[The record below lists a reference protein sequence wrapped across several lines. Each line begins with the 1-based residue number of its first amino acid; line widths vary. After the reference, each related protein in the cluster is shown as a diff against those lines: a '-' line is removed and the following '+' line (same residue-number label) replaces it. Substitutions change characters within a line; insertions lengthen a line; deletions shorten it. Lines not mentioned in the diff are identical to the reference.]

1 MSSHRLTVA
10 AAIATIMAAI
20 SLYPLFVGITWFWA
34 GVGATI
40 VVAGAGTLTRLR
52 RLPVVVCLAA
62 GILGLVLYLN
72 LAFEA
77 GWSYGHLLPTLSSL
91 RHLGGLVRT
100 GLNESAKYAPP
111 APQMSG
117 LLLLASGGIGIVALL
132 TDLIAVRMR
141 SVALAGIPLL
151 LLVTEPF
158 TVSASRSWVGTLIAF
173 CLGTSGYLGM
183 LAAES
188 RQRIR
193 DWEPPRP
200 GSSGGPDTSA
210 LSTAGRRVG
219 LTSVVLAL
227 CLPLFIPGLHDTR
240 LLGGQPGIGG
250 RGGSGGSGA
259 PGFPSAQ
266 AALSQELQS
275 STPQPVLS
283 YRGTF
288 PTASATPQYLQL
300 YALDQLT
307 DTAGFQLGGAPA
319 QALTVTGVLPPP
331 PGLTGVSLA
340 GPPGRTTPDGQ
351 VVATTVH
358 VSPSVQQGNATVD
371 EKIVNVLPV
380 PYPALKVVV
389 PSPETWQATRTG
401 LMVYSGSTQV
411 GGLTYSVQSLDE
423 QPAES
428 VLEAAGPPP
437 PDIARDYES
446 LPASYRQEPGLKA
459 FATGITAGYNDPF
472 EKALALQKWFGSGG
486 FSYTLKAPSIATA
499 AQLATFIE
507 ATRKGYCQQ
516 FATAMAVLARF
527 IGIPS
532 RVAIGFTS
540 GKLQPDGSYLV
551 TTHDAHEWPEL
562 YFSGIGWL
570 RFEPTPTGPAGQ
582 GSATTPS
589 YSALR
594 PPKVGGVA
602 PPTLPTAGPSVRAT
616 GRALAPGNVF
626 GEIPTGGQSTV
637 HKHSGLTPWEILG
650 LVVAGLLVVGLVAP
664 ALARLA
670 IRRRRWGRATRGGDT
685 ELAHA
690 AWRELQDDLIDYQAG
705 YSPSESPR
713 ALGTRLRTHMQ
724 ADPSPDLAAT
734 AGPRPEAAHAWEPGM
749 PEDVLADSRDGA
761 RRHHGQAGVAALERI
776 TMAEERA
783 RYSARPVSGDT
794 LRRDSAEFRRALA
807 ATMPRRARWRARVLP
822 LSVLSPTADGV
833 SQAAD
838 AVGNFRLRGPRLRG
852 RA

>member
-34 GVGATI
+34 GVGAAI
-40 VVAGAGTLTRLR
+40 VVAGVGTLTRLR

-200 GSSGGPDTSA
+200 GTSGGPDTSA
-210 LSTAGRRVG
+210 LSAAGRRVG

-250 RGGSGGSGA
+250 RGGAGGSGA

-275 STPQPVLS
+275 GTPQPVLS
-283 YRGTF
+283 YRHTLSSG
-288 PTASATPQYLQL
+288 SATPQYLQL
-300 YALDQLT
+300 YALDELT
-307 DTAGFQLGGAPA
+307 DTAAFQLSDAPA
-319 QALTVTGVLPPP
+319 QALTATGELPVP
-331 PGLTGVSLA
+331 PGLTGISPA
-340 GPPGRTTPDGQ
+340 GPTGPATPYGP

-358 VSPSVQQGNATVD
+358 ISPSIQQATATVD
-371 EKIVNVLPV
+371 GKTVWVLPV
-380 PYPALKVVV
+380 PYPAFKVV
-389 PSPETWQATRTG
+389 PSAGTWQATRTG
-401 LMVYSGSTQV
+401 LMVYSDNTQV
-411 GGLTYSVQSLDE
+411 AGLDYSLQSLDE

-428 VLEAAGPPP
+428 ALEAAGPPP
-437 PDIARDYES
+437 ADIARDYES

-459 FATGITAGYNDPF
+459 FATGITAGYNDSF
-472 EKALALQKWFGSGG
+472 EKALALQKWFDGGG
-486 FSYTLKAPSIATA
+486 FSYTLKAPSIGTA

-507 ATRKGYCQQ
+507 ATKKGYCQQ
-516 FATAMAVLARF
+516 FAVAMAVLARF
-527 IGIPS
+527 LGIPS

-540 GKLQPDGSYLV
+540 GKRQLDGSYLV

-562 YFSGIGWL
+562 YFSGFGWL

-589 YSALR
+589 YSTLR
-594 PPKVGGVA
+594 PLSVGGAA
-602 PPTLPTAGPSVRAT
+602 PPTLPTAGPSARAS

-626 GEIPTGGQSTV
+626 GEVPTGGQSTI
-637 HKHSGLTPWEILG
+637 HKRSGVTPWEIFG

-685 ELAHA
+685 DLAHA

-713 ALGTRLRTHMQ
+713 AIGTRLRTHMQ
-724 ADPSPDLAAT
+724 ADLSPDLAVT
-734 AGPRPEAAHAWEPGM
+734 AGPRPEAAHAWEPGL
-749 PEDVLADSRDGA
+749 PDDVLADSRDGA
-761 RRHHGQAGVAALERI
+761 RRHHGQAGLAALERI

-783 RYSARPVSGDT
+783 RYSARPVSGNT

-838 AVGNFRLRGPRLRG
+838 ALGSFRLRRPRLRG